1 MRLGGRLVHSRVHPV
16 GRWVHPMSSLGSLG
30 SLGCALG
37 VVWFFRGRWFHSRAP
52 LGSFGLLGFTRV
64 CAGRS
69 LGSSRGVGF
78 FRVVVGFTPLRSWVR
93 WVQSGRPWLSL
104 GSLSYALY
112 FVTFIRG
119 QPLCSLSV
127 SVGSLGCAR
136 GVIRV
141 RNGGLWVDHG
151 SLGSLKCTLGVV
163 RFIQGR
169 CFHLCAQRLIQ
180 GRCVHLD
187 APLESLG
194 SSGVVRFT
202 RVRSWGSSGAVRF
215 SHVRP
220 WVCWVHLGIVRFIRG
235 QCFHSCAP

>member
-1 MRLGGRLVHSRVHPV
+1 MVYSGSHGCVLGGRWIHPEALDSFGWWLGSLRCVLGFVGFNRVGP
-16 GRWVHPMSSLGSLG
+16 GCRWVHSVM
-30 SLGCALG
+30 
-37 VVWFFRGRWFHSRAP
+37 P
-52 LGSFGLLGFTRV
+52 LIS
-64 CAGRS
+64 
-69 LGSSRGVGF
+69 
-78 FRVVVGFTPLRSWVR
+78 LRS
-93 WVQSGRPWLSL
+93 SGVSPC
-104 GSLSYALY
+104 
-112 FVTFIRG
+112 VH
-119 QPLCSLSV
+119 SV

-187 APLESLG
+187 APRESLG

-202 RVRSWGSSGAVRF
+202 RVRPWRSSGAVRF